1 MKIEDEI
8 TSALKARKIILGLN
22 ETMSALKSRSPKSV
36 IVAKNIPESKRK
48 DIEYNS
54 KIFKVKLEIF
64 EGTSKQLGVICG
76 KPFPVSAL
84 AIM

>member
-1 MKIEDEI
+1 MKIEEEI
-8 TSALKARKIILGLN
+8 TSALKAKKIVLGLN
-22 ETMSALKSRSPKSV
+22 GTMSKLKSSSPKTV
-36 IVAKNIPESKRK
+36 IIAKNIPEKERK

-64 EGTSKQLGVICG
+64 EGTSKELGVICG